1 VFSSHHFSFGLSGL
15 DLVRDSNGGTSLRP
29 ADPHTMKTISLI
41 ETNRSGRKMRIIL
54 KITAIRAI
62 AVLVGL
68 IV

>member
-1 VFSSHHFSFGLSGL
+1 
-15 DLVRDSNGGTSLRP
+15 
-29 ADPHTMKTISLI
+29 MKTISLI